1 MISLDPGDSE
11 SQLLLVDVLRQ
22 VGQLDDAVPDL
33 GGKLANKKE
42 PNNPIYELTLADL
55 LSKTDRD
62 DEAIKLLEDM
72 LKRHADNDQVVTF
85 IRQNLSVIY
94 VNRRDFA
101 KGEAQLELLL
111 QRNPDDP
118 GPNNDLG
125 YLYAEQ
131 GKNLEK
137 AESMIRKALAK
148 KTLKAT
154 PISIAWDG
162 SCSSEARSREAS
174 GAAARRRASE
184 QMKSE
189 GLSEGGLGPDCT
201 ILEHLGDVYFQL
213 QQLDQA
219 SDAWRQA
226 VKAAAQAIPPDK
238 RLTEIRKKIESL
250 EKLGPVPKPAAERT
264 P

>member
-1 MISLDPGDSE
+1 MPTTTRSCRY
-11 SQLLLVDVLRQ
+11 VRQ
-22 VGQLDDAVPDL
+22 
-33 GGKLANKKE
+33 
-42 PNNPIYELTLADL
+42 
-55 LSKTDRD
+55 S
-62 DEAIKLLEDM
+62 
-72 LKRHADNDQVVTF
+72 
-85 IRQNLSVIY
+85 LSVIY
-94 VNRRDFA
+94 VNRGDFG

-137 AESMIRKALAK
+137 AESMIRKALAGR
-148 KTLKAT
+148 
-154 PISIAWDG
+154 PG
-162 SCSSEARSREAS
+162 SLRLSRQPGLGLVQAGQAQGSS
-174 GAAARRRASE
+174 GAAQEGRGADEIGDRAT
-184 QMKSE
+184 
-189 GLSEGGLGPDCT
+189 GDRAPTAT

-226 VKAAAQAIPPDK
+226 AKAAAQAVPPDK
-238 RLTEIRKKIESL
+238 RLGEIRKKLESL
-250 EKLGPVPKPAAERT
+250 EKLGPMPKPAAERT